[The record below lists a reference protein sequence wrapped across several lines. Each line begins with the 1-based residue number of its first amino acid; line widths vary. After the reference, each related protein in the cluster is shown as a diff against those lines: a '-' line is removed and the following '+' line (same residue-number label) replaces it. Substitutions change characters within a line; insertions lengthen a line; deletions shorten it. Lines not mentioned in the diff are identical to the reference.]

1 MSPLQPGGFGMI
13 GNRPTPAE
21 IEGSASPSLI
31 EPRKKALI

>member
-21 IEGSASPSLI
+21 IEGSSQSVLD
-31 EPRKKALI
+31 ETRKKALI